1 MADVLKRP
9 YPGLLSELCMEAEIG
24 SGPVPKPPWLKVKA
38 PGGPNYLRLK
48 ALVKELSLHTVCE
61 EAHCPNIGECWGIG
75 TLTFMILG
83 RVCTRNCGF
92 CAVTF
97 GKPPVYDPE
106 EPERVAKAIGKLGL
120 AHVVVTSVARD
131 DLPDGGAE
139 IFAQT
144 IRKIREHDPK
154 VGIEVLIPDFRGS
167 RQALATVMD
176 ARPDILNHNIE
187 TVVGLQGMVRPSARY
202 ARSLAVLRMAKELAG
217 GVLTKSGMMLGLG
230 ESWEEIVRTM
240 TDLREVDCDIL
251 TIGQYLRPS
260 PQHLPLLKYYAPEE
274 FAELKRIGE
283 GVGFRHVEAGPLVRS
298 SYHAERHVP
307 QKP

>member
-187 TVVGLQGMVRPSARY
+187 TVVGLQGVVRSSARY

-283 GVGFRHVEAGPLVRS
+283 GVGFRHVEADPLVRS